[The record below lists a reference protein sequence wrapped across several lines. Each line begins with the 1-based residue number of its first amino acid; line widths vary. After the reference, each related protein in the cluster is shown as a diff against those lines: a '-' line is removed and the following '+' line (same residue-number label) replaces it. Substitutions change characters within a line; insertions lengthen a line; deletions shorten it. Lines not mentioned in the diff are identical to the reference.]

1 MDIADKTRLTK
12 LLGMLGSAFD
22 GERAN
27 AARMISALAEK
38 HKMTI
43 NELIA
48 AGHTDPPMQQA
59 YQAKPKP
66 QKTYDPGPDW
76 GAVGEDS
83 KMLQALTEIAR
94 NQERYE
100 FVLTQWECNFAEDV
114 AARYSADYELSA
126 KQIAIIE
133 KIVRKAMRAHSQ
145 GT

>member
-1 MDIADKTRLTK
+1 MDIADKARLTK

-48 AGHTDPPMQQA
+48 AGHSQPAQPPPEQTR
-59 YQAKPKP
+59 

-126 KQIAIIE
+126 KQIAIVE
-133 KIVRKAMRAHSQ
+133 KIVRKAMRAHRQ